1 MDFKDIVQRK
11 QTDHWLAQN
20 GINVAHIYAGT
31 AELFQATKLATTT
44 LKDWGRVLEQNQAHT
59 LNQFLKATRSARTR
73 DKITQGQ
80 CFKVMN
86 IAKQAQRKS
95 AKLRKQ
101 KTQAAR

>member
-1 MDFKDIVQRK
+1 MDFKDIQRRK
-11 QTDHWLAQN
+11 QTDDWLEQN

-31 AELFQATKLATTT
+31 PELFQATKLATIT
-44 LKDWGRVLEQNQAHT
+44 LKDWGRLLEQNQAHT

-95 AKLRKQ
+95 AKVHKQ
-101 KTQAAR
+101 RTQAAR